1 MDGVAA
7 RIVRRPSDNRQILPR
22 QLDLRTLDDP
32 YVLGFLRRWTFLS
45 EKASA
50 QYRDCQK
57 KNDSV
62 HFAPH
67 KII

>member
-22 QLDLRTLDDP
+22 QLDLRALDDP
-32 YVLGFLRRWTFLS
+32 YVLGFLGRWTFLS

-50 QYRDCQK
+50 QY
-57 KNDSV
+57 
-62 HFAPH
+62 
-67 KII
+67 